1 LDEGTWQQLKAVTPP
16 LLAYGIAV
24 ALGATVFNDRA
35 AALGSSIAVGRP
47 SCPAW
52 TLNPAEQV
60 AAPRPPMAPAPAHGH
75 RRPRPPRPAHRHRP
89 PTAGSSGR
97 SRPAWPHPA
106 RLPAPPRPAQ
116 GSQQSDGETRT
127 LARRLKRCLVAA
139 ALASW

>member
-1 LDEGTWQQLKAVTPP
+1 MKGGPRQSSFLVAPAPIDAFLLHLRPHPLDEGTWQQLKAVTPP

-97 SRPAWPHPA
+97 SRPA
-106 RLPAPPRPAQ
+106 
-116 GSQQSDGETRT
+116 
-127 LARRLKRCLVAA
+127 
-139 ALASW
+139 